1 MGGGNDNSNNGQGSF
16 DDDEDDG
23 ANDALAMLGV
33 LATIKDGA
41 GGAWGAYNEALG
53 DKPILVKVGR
63 GETLPVAVLIESIL
77 FQLDQLVSQTCTPR
91 RKSLGLL
98 HQFARPSQQSA
109 RNNTWPTQQ
118 FMRAV
123 GHAPA
128 GSRRQD
134 QRRRL
139 QEESSWGQNCVCLC
153 PPAGTYRKY
162 SGQDTGYGWIAVRSL
177 PQGSSSS
184 AQKIWYEN

>member
-77 FQLDQLVSQTCTPR
+77 FQLD
-91 RKSLGLL
+91 
-98 HQFARPSQQSA
+98 
-109 RNNTWPTQQ
+109 
-118 FMRAV
+118 
-123 GHAPA
+123 
-128 GSRRQD
+128 
-134 QRRRL
+134 
-139 QEESSWGQNCVCLC
+139 
-153 PPAGTYRKY
+153 
-162 SGQDTGYGWIAVRSL
+162 
-177 PQGSSSS
+177 
-184 AQKIWYEN
+184 